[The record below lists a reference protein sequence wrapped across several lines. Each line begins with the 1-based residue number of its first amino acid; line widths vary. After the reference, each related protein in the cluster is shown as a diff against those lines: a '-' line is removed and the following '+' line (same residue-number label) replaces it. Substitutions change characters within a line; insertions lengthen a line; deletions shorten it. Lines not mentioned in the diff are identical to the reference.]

1 MFSFFEKF
9 QSKDV
14 EEEENPSWLY
24 PLLYTLLAIFIAVFS
39 AFIGFRMSRKSS
51 FQPRVILS
59 GQNIYSL
66 NVPKGRK
73 RFIEY
78 FTKKKNVSPT
88 ADYYQA
94 NTGKWIQQPIGR
106 ALTQENLNERNESF
120 GGKKKRN
127 YIKKR

>member
-9 QSKDV
+9 QSKDD
-14 EEEENPSWLY
+14 EEDNSSWLY
-24 PLLYTLLAIFIAVFS
+24 PLLYTLLAIFLVVFS
-39 AFIGFRMSRKSS
+39 AFVGFWMSRKSS
-51 FQPRVILS
+51 FQTRVILS
-59 GQNIYSL
+59 IQNSSSL
-66 NVPKGRK
+66 NVTKGRK

-88 ADYYQA
+88 ANYYNA
-94 NTGKWIQQPIGR
+94 NKGKMIQQPIGH

>member
-9 QSKDV
+9 QSKDD
-14 EEEENPSWLY
+14 EEDNSSWLY
-24 PLLYTLLAIFIAVFS
+24 PLLYTLLAIFLVVFS
-39 AFIGFRMSRKSS
+39 AFVGFWMSQKSS

-59 GQNIYSL
+59 SQNSSSL

-78 FTKKKNVSPT
+78 FTKKKNVAPT
-88 ADYYQA
+88 ANYYHA
-94 NTGKWIQQPIGR
+94 NTGKMIQQPIGR